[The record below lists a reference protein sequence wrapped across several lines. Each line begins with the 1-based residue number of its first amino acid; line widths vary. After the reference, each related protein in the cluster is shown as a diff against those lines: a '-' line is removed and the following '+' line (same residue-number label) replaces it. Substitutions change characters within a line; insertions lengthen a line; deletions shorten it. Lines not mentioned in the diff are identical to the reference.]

1 MWVVCAVLSVCLS
14 ACGGKDEA
22 PKNPEVQKPV
32 ADQNASQQD
41 STTAGGN
48 VAFVHTL
55 ACAQIADP
63 NAIAVSHT
71 GYQLA
76 FSPSTMCPIYVAW
89 TLSSYRLGDAKRYTG
104 SFRIDTQ
111 LPKSC
116 QIKHEDYTNSGYD
129 RGHMC
134 PAADNSFSDELMK
147 ESFYMSN
154 ICPQNRSLN
163 AGDWSELEDQC
174 RQWAQDYP
182 YPLHIVAG
190 PIFDTPNYTT
200 IGQAG
205 RPQIAVPD
213 RFYKV
218 LLTVTPTG
226 ARTLG
231 FIYPNEACNQDIRSY
246 CVSVDEV
253 ERITGI
259 DFFYTL
265 EDDVENV
272 VERECNP
279 GRWGI

>member
-1 MWVVCAVLSVCLS
+1 MRLITSTILLLSLLLTGCTSQEVKQEFVKNDAKS
-14 ACGGKDEA
+14 VKGEA
-22 PKNPEVQKPV
+22 EYLPAKPS
-32 ADQNASQQD
+32 DRASQLIKR
-41 STTAGGN
+41 TA
-48 VAFVHTL
+48 
-55 ACAQIADP
+55 
-63 NAIAVSHT
+63 
-71 GYQLA
+71 Y
-76 FSPSTMCPIYVAW
+76 
-89 TLSSYRLGDAKRYTG
+89 TLSYNKEWVNCNWVYWKLTREHCNGKNQRQNEKFTEDNEVKG
-104 SFRIDTQ
+104 SKATHQ
-111 LPKSC
+111 
-116 QIKHEDYTNSGYD
+116 DYVQSGYD

-259 DFFYTL
+259 DFFHTL